1 MALEGLYLVLWE
13 GTGYGHGDGHVKYL
27 AIEDQP
33 SRQDIVLAHVPR
45 PPSPPGAPGL
55 NHTLLCDI
63 PPPERFVPMVRPRC
77 YIITHHSTPY
87 PQGLPPRTIDH
98 QEVPTST
105 AAAVPSDH
113 SLLTRSFLCLLFT
126 ALYFCILMFSW
137 KGDFLF

>member
-63 PPPERFVPMVRPRC
+63 PPPERPSAKNNRPPGGTNIDRRRR
-77 YIITHHSTPY
+77 
-87 PQGLPPRTIDH
+87 PQ
-98 QEVPTST
+98 
-105 AAAVPSDH
+105 
-113 SLLTRSFLCLLFT
+113 RSFVTYTFFLVSFVYCSLFLHT
-126 ALYFCILMFSW
+126 YV
-137 KGDFLF
+137 